1 MKLSL
6 ENLSQNLSWKG
17 YRLPQYDI
25 QAARDYTKAHPVW
38 LHFGAGN
45 LFRAFPAV
53 LAQRLLTARL
63 SRAGV
68 ICCEGYDEELIDRCY
83 RSCDH
88 LSIVATVYPNGTVNK
103 EVVASVTESL
113 KMSEDEDRLRQI
125 FTSPDLQ
132 MVSFTITEKGYVLRD
147 DQRHFLPAVGQ
158 DILQGPQVA
167 STFAGRIT
175 ALCLSRARAGLA
187 PVALVS
193 LDNCQN
199 NSHLLRRMTTDLAG
213 GWLEHG
219 HITQEDFDYIT
230 KKLTYPLSMIDK
242 ITPHPDERVCAMLQE
257 DGLSGMEIFTTAK
270 STVAAAYVNSERPQH
285 LLIENDFPNGHPAFE
300 QLGVILTSRSI
311 VEKSARMKACT
322 CMNPM
327 DTALGLFGCLLGYTR
342 ICDEMQDPDLVNLI
356 TRMSE
361 REAMPLVTDPGVI
374 DPFAFLHEVLGERY
388 PNPFL
393 QDTPQR
399 IATDTS
405 RKLAIR
411 FGETLKAYYNSPVPM
426 HRATHLTYI
435 PLVLACWLRYLVG
448 VDDEG
453 QPFQL
458 SPDARIGNVHKLLGE
473 VRLGDQ
479 VTEERLYPLLSST
492 MYFGINLFE
501 VGVGE
506 RVVALFN
513 ELNRGPHAVRET
525 LHKYCGEKEPEPA
538 W

>member
-1 MKLSL
+1 M
-6 ENLSQNLSWKG
+6 
-17 YRLPQYDI
+17 
-25 QAARDYTKAHPVW
+25 
-38 LHFGAGN
+38 
-45 LFRAFPAV
+45 
-53 LAQRLLTARL
+53 
-63 SRAGV
+63 

-158 DILQGPQVA
+158 DILQGPQAA

-175 ALCLSRARAGLA
+175 ALCLARARAGLA

-257 DGLSGMEIFTTAK
+257 DGLARHGIFTTSK

-393 QDTPQR
+393 KQDTPQR

-411 FGETLKAYYNSPVPM
+411 FGETPRPIITPPYP
-426 HRATHLTYI
+426 
-435 PLVLACWLRYLVG
+435 C
-448 VDDEG
+448 
-453 QPFQL
+453 
-458 SPDARIGNVHKLLGE
+458 IG
-473 VRLGDQ
+473 RP
-479 VTEERLYPLLSST
+479 T
-492 MYFGINLFE
+492 
-501 VGVGE
+501 
-506 RVVALFN
+506 
-513 ELNRGPHAVRET
+513 
-525 LHKYCGEKEPEPA
+525 
-538 W
+538 